1 MKKIFDAF
9 ANPTDA
15 QRTFREILF
24 LQAFSCHD
32 NVVQLL
38 NVIKANNDKDIYLVF
53 EFMGEYD
60 INNMMI
66 FKFVS
71 LLYTQYIH
79 KHLWC
84 KPKRL
89 VINPSQAQHHAVS
102 SLRTLGESNTCSQ
115 IALLFVHN
123 GRSSSHCLW

>member
-24 LQAFSCHD
+24 LQAFSDHD

-53 EFMGEYD
+53 EFMGECD
-60 INNMMI
+60 VNSII
-66 FKFVS
+66 KSQCVS
-71 LLYTQYIH
+71 LF
-79 KHLWC
+79 
-84 KPKRL
+84 P
-89 VINPSQAQHHAVS
+89 A
-102 SLRTLGESNTCSQ
+102 
-115 IALLFVHN
+115 
-123 GRSSSHCLW
+123 